1 MTNPELDKAKSLIY
15 KVFSIIDNAN
25 TRVYT
30 LDENE
35 KKVILQELEHTP
47 VQNYPDSE
55 HSAWLFIRSIMC

>member
-1 MTNPELDKAKSLIY
+1 MTKIELETARAFIY
-15 KVFSIIDNAN
+15 KVFAKLDTSRSI
-25 TRVYT
+25 YT

-55 HSAWLFIRSIMC
+55 HSAWLFIRSIMS